1 MSQLLDVLSLIFLLG
16 GGFFTIVGA
25 VGVLR
30 FPDFYTR
37 IHAAGVTDTLGA
49 DLILIGLLIQA
60 PGFMVA
66 MKLFMILSLFLLTS
80 PVATHSIAHAAYA
93 GREAPMTGKLLLRQ
107 NVPLPLHTPNDEATR
122 KEQNV

>member
-1 MSQLLDVLSLIFLLG
+1 MSQLLDVLTLILLVSG
-16 GGFFTIVGA
+16 GVFTVIGA

-49 DLILIGLLIQA
+49 DLILFGLLLQA

-66 MKLFMILSLFLLTS
+66 IKLVMIIGLFLLTS

-93 GREAPMTGKLLLRQ
+93 GREAPLTGKLLLRQ
-107 NVPLPLHTPNDEATR
+107 NVPLSLERTEQAGTDKEVEA
-122 KEQNV
+122 

>member
-1 MSQLLDVLSLIFLLG
+1 MSQVLDILSWILLVAG
-16 GGFFTIVGA
+16 GVFTVIGA
-25 VGVLR
+25 LGVLR

-49 DLILIGLLIQA
+49 DLILLGLLLQA

-66 MKLFMILSLFLLTS
+66 IKIVMILSLFLLTS

-93 GREAPMTGKLLLRQ
+93 GREAPLTGKLLLRQ
-107 NVPLPLHTPNDEATR
+107 NVPLPVDRLEEDEVVR
-122 KEQNV
+122 EQDA